1 MCRLRKIKI
10 GEVEGK
16 SPETATRHCSLVRY
30 MTFNFIIFASIC
42 IFVSIGAKC

>member
-16 SPETATRHCSLVRY
+16 SPETRHCSLVRY